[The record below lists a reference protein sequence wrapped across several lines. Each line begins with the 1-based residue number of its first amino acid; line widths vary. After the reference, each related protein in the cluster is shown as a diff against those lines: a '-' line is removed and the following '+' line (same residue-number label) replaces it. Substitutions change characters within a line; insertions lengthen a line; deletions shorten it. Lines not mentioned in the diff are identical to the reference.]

1 MEETEIWKEI
11 GGYEGFYSVSNLG
24 RVKSLALARKG
35 RKTELILTPTDN
47 GYGYLI
53 VGLRKD
59 GRVKS
64 FLVHRLVM
72 SAFEPVD
79 QSSDLEVNH
88 KDFDTT
94 NNKLTNLE
102 WCTSQ
107 ENTDHF
113 RGSGRKPDSTKT
125 IGENHHLTKLTR
137 ADVERFR
144 EMFATGKYSTHGLA
158 RLEGVP
164 ESTMRLI
171 LKHKTWK

>member
-1 MEETEIWKEI
+1 MEEIEQWKDVQ
-11 GGYEGFYSVSNLG
+11 GYEGFYSVSNLG
-24 RVKSLALARKG
+24 RVKSLVRKG
-35 RKTELILTPTDN
+35 RKTERILTPTDN

-53 VGLRKD
+53 VGLRRDSK
-59 GRVKS
+59 VKS

-72 SAFEPVD
+72 SAFEPTEQLV
-79 QSSDLEVNH
+79 DLEVNH

-107 ENTDHF
+107 ENADHF

-125 IGENHHLTKLTR
+125 TGENHHLTKLTR

-171 LKHKTWK
+171 LKNKTWK

>member
-1 MEETEIWKEI
+1 MIEDQIEIWKEVK
-11 GGYEGFYSVSNLG
+11 GYEGFYSVSSLG
-24 RVKSLALARKG
+24 RVKSLIRKG
-35 RKTELILTPTDN
+35 RKTERILTPTDN
-47 GYGYLI
+47 GLGYLI

-59 GRVKS
+59 GKVKS
-64 FLVHRLVM
+64 LLVHRLVM
-72 SAFEPVD
+72 LTFEPTE
-79 QSSDLEVNH
+79 QSADLEVNH

-94 NNKLTNLE
+94 NNTLSNLE

-113 RGSGRKPDSTKT
+113 RASGRKPDATKT
-125 IGENHHLTKLTR
+125 TGENHHLTRLTR
-137 ADVERFR
+137 EDVERFR

-171 LKHKTWK
+171 LKRKTWK